1 MDRNDRRTD
10 VYQKVVEFIDEGA
23 SFAVGLV
30 LNAEGSTP
38 RKAAVRA
45 VIGETGKIWG
55 TLGGGLVEAEAQRR
69 AVEVCRTKRP
79 VVFDM
84 LFHGAGRAADDPICG
99 GSMRI
104 LLDPTAAKDRACYVH
119 AAEAGRQRRR
129 GVMLTTVHT
138 AERTE
143 VASRWFSAENIP
155 ADLPFP
161 GAENVRSCLA
171 RETPQL
177 VVEGSQTSDVLTEV
191 LVEPV
196 IPKPLLLIAGG
207 GHVSQALAIHADLVG
222 FDVTVVDDRPEFT
235 DPSLFPAGTTTR
247 CGDIPKQ
254 IAAQSGAGDT
264 YIVIVTRGHKLDAA
278 TLEACIR
285 APVAYIGMIG
295 SRRKVSLLRENFI
308 QSGLA
313 TEEEFDRVYA
323 PVGLDI
329 GAVTVPEIAA
339 SITAELVAVRRTGAA
354 CCVAR
359 AAYRRP
365 PNAERGTL

>member
-1 MDRNDRRTD
+1 MKNSKVNRMRRDTD
-10 VYQKVVEFIDEGA
+10 IFQKVVEFIDEGA

-38 RKAAVRA
+38 RKAAVRV
-45 VIGETGKIWG
+45 VIDETGKIWG

-69 AVEVCRTKRP
+69 AVEVCRTKQP

-104 LLDPTAAKDRACYVH
+104 LLDPTVAKDRTCYAQV
-119 AAEAGRQRRR
+119 AEATRQRRR
-129 GVMLTTVHT
+129 GVMLTTVRT
-138 AERTE
+138 AEQTE
-143 VASRWFSAENIP
+143 VTSQWFSAENIH

-171 RETPQL
+171 RETPGL
-177 VVEGSQTSDVLTEV
+177 FVESSQTSDVSTEV

-207 GHVSQALAIHADLVG
+207 GHVGQALATAADLAG

-235 DPSLFPAGTTTR
+235 DPSLFPAGTATR

-254 IAAQSGAGDT
+254 IAALASAADT

-295 SRRKVSLLRENFI
+295 SRRKFSLLRENFI

-313 TEEEFDRVYA
+313 TEAEFDRVFA

-339 SITAELVAVRRTGAA
+339 SITAELIAVRRKSIAH
-354 CCVAR
+354 R
-359 AAYRRP
+359 ASS
-365 PNAERGTL
+365 GTEVS

>member
-10 VYQKVVEFIDEGA
+10 VYQKVVQFIDDGT

-30 LNAEGSTP
+30 LNTEGSTP

-45 VIGETGKIWG
+45 VMDETGKIWG

-69 AVEVCRTKRP
+69 AVEVCRTERP

-104 LLDPTAAKDRACYVH
+104 LLDPTAAKDRACYAQV
-119 AAEAGRQRRR
+119 AEAIRQRRR
-129 GVMLTTVHT
+129 GVMLTTVRT
-138 AERTE
+138 AGQTE
-143 VASRWFSAENIP
+143 VTSRWFSAENIP
-155 ADLPFP
+155 ADAAFP
-161 GAENVRSCLA
+161 GEDNIRSCLA
-171 RETPQL
+171 RETPGL
-177 VVEGSQTSDVLTEV
+177 FVEGSQTSDVSTEV

-207 GHVSQALAIHADLVG
+207 GHVSQALATAADLAG

-235 DPSLFPAGTTTR
+235 DPALFPEGTTTR

-254 IAAQSGAGDT
+254 VAALSVANDT
-264 YIVIVTRGHKLDAA
+264 YIVIVTRGNKLDAA
-278 TLEACIR
+278 TLEACIH
-285 APVAYIGMIG
+285 APVTYIGMIG

-313 TEEEFDRVYA
+313 TQEEFDRVFA

-339 SITAELVAVRRTGAA
+339 SITAELIAVRRTGAA
-354 CCVAR
+354 YSVLR
-359 AAYRRP
+359 AASR
-365 PNAERGTL
+365 NAEH